1 MDFDKKPIF
10 CLVGA
15 SGSGKTTL
23 INRATADK
31 DLSIHQLVTTTTRGQ
46 RPNEENGTA
55 YWFVSHEQFMKGVQ
69 NGDFFEYEE
78 THGNLYGTSKLAL
91 SESLNRD
98 GYPILSL
105 DIRGA
110 KSLKRYFP
118 EQMVMIFVT
127 TSSGAELRHRIEKRG
142 VKPEDLEVR
151 LATAKREYAHL
162 LSEIE
167 LVDYLLINS
176 DFEECYAKMKAIVNA
191 ELIRGSRK
199 VRDISCISESMLKEF
214 K

>member
-23 INRATADK
+23 INRAIADK
-31 DLSIHQLVTTTTRGQ
+31 DLSIHQLVTTTTRAQ

-55 YWFVSHEQFMKGVQ
+55 YWFVSREEFLSGVE

-91 SESLNRD
+91 SQSLNRA
-98 GYPILSL
+98 GNPILSL

-110 KSLKRYFP
+110 KSLKRFFP
-118 EQMVMIFVT
+118 DQMVMIFVT
-127 TSSGAELRHRIEKRG
+127 TSSGAELRQRIEKRG
-142 VKPEDLEVR
+142 VKPEDLEIR
-151 LATAKREYAHL
+151 LATAKREYAQL
-162 LSEIE
+162 LTEIE
-167 LVDYLLINS
+167 LVDFLLINS
-176 DFEECYAKMKAIVNA
+176 DFEQCYARMKAIVQA
-191 ELIRGSRK
+191 ELIRGSRC
-199 VRDISCISESMLKEF
+199 VRDISCISESMLEEF